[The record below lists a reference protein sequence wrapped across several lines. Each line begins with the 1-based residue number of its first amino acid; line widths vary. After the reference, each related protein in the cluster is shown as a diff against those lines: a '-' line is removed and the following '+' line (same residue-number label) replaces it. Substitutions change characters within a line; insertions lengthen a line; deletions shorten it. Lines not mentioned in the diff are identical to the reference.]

1 MNKAEI
7 IRNIALSFPA
17 TDEKPH
23 FEKPS
28 FRVKGKIF
36 VVHNQAMNRISVK
49 LSEVEQSIFCA
60 FDNSMIYKVPN
71 KWGSQGWTLVE
82 LENVPLELLEAI
94 MMEAYCEVAP
104 KQLGEQVKSEIL
116 KNNKT

>member
-1 MNKAEI
+1 MEKNATT
-7 IRNIALSFPA
+7 IRQIALAFPE
-17 TDEKPH
+17 TEEMPH

-49 LSEVEQSIFCA
+49 LSETQQSLFCA

-71 KWGSQGWTLVE
+71 KWGNQGWTLVE
-82 LENVPLELLEAI
+82 LENAPLELLEAVI
-94 MMEAYCEVAP
+94 MEAYCEVAP
-104 KQLGEQVKSEIL
+104 KKLAEQVKAEIL
-116 KNNKT
+116 KNN

>member
-1 MNKAEI
+1 MEQHEI
-7 IRNIALSFPA
+7 IRRIALSFPA

-60 FDNSMIYKVPN
+60 FDNSIIYKVPN
-71 KWGSQGWTLVE
+71 KWGNQGWTLVE
-82 LENVPLELLEAI
+82 LEKAPLEMLEAI
-94 MMEAYCEVAP
+94 IMEAYCEVAP
-104 KQLGEQVKSEIL
+104 AKLAEQVKNEIL
-116 KNNKT
+116 KNLK

>member
-1 MNKAEI
+1 MTSTDT
-7 IRNIALSFPA
+7 IRRIALSFPE

-36 VVHNQAMNRISVK
+36 VVHNVAMNRITVK

-60 FDNSMIYKVPN
+60 FDHSMVYKVPN
-71 KWGSQGWTLVE
+71 KWGNQGWTLVE
-82 LENVPLELLEAI
+82 LENAPLELLEAI
-94 MMEAYCEVAP
+94 IMESYCENAP
-104 KQLGEQVKSEIL
+104 KKLAEQVKNEIL
-116 KNNKT
+116 KNLK

>member
-1 MNKAEI
+1 MHTHET
-7 IRNIALSFPA
+7 IRQIALSFPE

-60 FDNSMIYKVPN
+60 FDQAMIYKVPN
-71 KWGSQGWTLVE
+71 KWGNQGWTLVE
-82 LENVPLELLEAI
+82 LEKAPVELLEAI
-94 MMEAYCEVAP
+94 IMESYCENAP
-104 KQLGEQVKSEIL
+104 VKLAAQVKNEIL
-116 KNNKT
+116 KNI